1 MCTAPQGATNSV
13 AHVSNAMNKIFCDFI
28 PEIVYPFIDDLPIKG
43 CAMEE
48 KKSFYVKNG
57 VRKFV
62 YDHLQHVDSVLKR
75 LIEVRLT
82 LSVEKSKFAVPEIK
96 VVGQICGTYG
106 RKPCANNVLGIV
118 NLQPCKDQHE
128 VRRFLG
134 ACSFYRI
141 WIPHYAHVAEP
152 LYQLLRKQ
160 NIFKWTEECQDAQDS
175 LKNSL
180 MSDPIYGVKERP
192 LTLTVDTSPT
202 AIGWVLRQNDES
214 GHRYAS
220 RYGAKVLNQHQRNYA
235 QVKRELWGLY
245 TALKVERVHVIG
257 SLLIIETDCKPLLGM
272 VTNSDTHDIAM
283 LRWISY
289 IRTFDATIIHIS
301 GKLNH
306 VADMLSR
313 AKLKREN
320 EPEETSVAQKSKI
333 YAAVTH
339 VVEIPNEEVPFQ
351 EDEYEGDLQ
360 KLGLFICNRY
370 KTKNAVD
377 ERNIKRIAQKYFLKN
392 GQLWKKPLS
401 ERETP
406 RRVICLKEQKKKIL
420 EEFHN
425 QAWAGH
431 RSFGP
436 TYLKIKERFYWKG
449 LYRHVKEYVET
460 CEKCQMYSKVKVRG
474 GLHPTYPSTVH
485 FKWSV
490 DLVHLPKGIR
500 GMKYLVLAR
509 EDLTNMVEGRALRNK
524 RTEGICRF
532 LLEDLFSRYG
542 YVFTITADRGELNA
556 DEARTFFSRLGV
568 RLRLTT
574 AWNPESNGKIERG
587 HQPIV
592 SALVKSCDGKPKQW
606 PNLLPLALWADRMT
620 HCSTTGFM
628 PCYLATGVA
637 PIFPTEENILSWAV
651 IPWSEKLTR
660 EELLSLRIR
669 QLQNK
674 EEDIEEAAKK
684 LKQHRLM
691 NKARFDKTHRLRS
704 QPLVKGD
711 WVIVLGSSQNGVK
724 KC

>member
-1 MCTAPQGATNSV
+1 MVIFTVPYISCELKPIPVPRAKVPQIISLLKEKKDAGIIEPSFGPYSNRWFTVLKKDGKLRFIQDMQPLNKVTVRNMAVGPDVDELAESFSGRAIYSTGDLLSGYDQFQLSSSSRDMTSIRTPLGLMRMCTAPQGATNSV

-43 CAMEE
+43 CAMVE

-82 LSVEKSKFAVPEIK
+82 LSAEKSKFAVPEIK

-202 AIGWVLRQNDES
+202 AIGWVLGQNDES

-220 RYGAKVLNQHQRNYA
+220 RYGAKVFNQRQRNYA

-306 VADMLSR
+306 MADMLSR

-392 GQLWKKPLS
+392 GQLWKKL
-401 ERETP
+401 
-406 RRVICLKEQKKKIL
+406 
-420 EEFHN
+420 
-425 QAWAGH
+425 
-431 RSFGP
+431 
-436 TYLKIKERFYWKG
+436 
-449 LYRHVKEYVET
+449 
-460 CEKCQMYSKVKVRG
+460 
-474 GLHPTYPSTVH
+474 
-485 FKWSV
+485 
-490 DLVHLPKGIR
+490 
-500 GMKYLVLAR
+500 
-509 EDLTNMVEGRALRNK
+509 
-524 RTEGICRF
+524 
-532 LLEDLFSRYG
+532 
-542 YVFTITADRGELNA
+542 
-556 DEARTFFSRLGV
+556 
-568 RLRLTT
+568 
-574 AWNPESNGKIERG
+574 
-587 HQPIV
+587 
-592 SALVKSCDGKPKQW
+592 
-606 PNLLPLALWADRMT
+606 
-620 HCSTTGFM
+620 
-628 PCYLATGVA
+628 
-637 PIFPTEENILSWAV
+637 
-651 IPWSEKLTR
+651 
-660 EELLSLRIR
+660 
-669 QLQNK
+669 
-674 EEDIEEAAKK
+674 
-684 LKQHRLM
+684 
-691 NKARFDKTHRLRS
+691 
-704 QPLVKGD
+704 
-711 WVIVLGSSQNGVK
+711 
-724 KC
+724 